1 MRRITVGYTAPHLP
15 AGHTHCPYPAIRFGR
30 REAGLD
36 RARVHEQT
44 LAGLGE
50 RERLRD
56 ARAIHELRADDA
68 LERGELLA
76 DGRLRIAEA
85 ARGAMERRLLR
96 EGLERSQMANLDPVP
111 SAPPNA
117 FGHVRSLSRA
127 CPEPRE
133 YLARYRSDSEK
144 KL

>member
-1 MRRITVGYTAPHLP
+1 MRGHALEGADAQLHGVP
-15 AGHTHCPYPAIRFGR
+15 AGAELRFGR

-117 FGHVRSLSRA
+117 FGHARSLSRA
-127 CPEPRE
+127 APSPGNIWSDIDPTPR
-133 YLARYRSDSEK
+133 RSFS
-144 KL
+144 